1 VKTIKVQH
9 GAGVEFRE
17 DRLGQMLETALGSE
31 VSRYLDDQLVVE
43 LMLNPDGQ
51 LWVERLGEGRVNTH
65 LKITKANAERI
76 IFLVAASVQ
85 AVCNSGQPILSAEFP
100 GTGSRFQ
107 GVLPPVVSSPAF
119 TIRKKALMIRSLEE
133 YVADGIMTAA
143 QKETVL
149 AAVRSK
155 RNILIVGGTGSG
167 KTTFANAVLHEIAR
181 TGDRVVLIEDTMEL
195 QCAAPDTVAL
205 RSSATVSM
213 DDLLKATMRLRPDRI
228 VIGEV
233 RGPEALALLKAW
245 NTGHPGGCATV
256 HANSAR
262 GGLIR
267 LEQLVQEAIPNS
279 QRELIADAVN
289 LVVYLERSPGK
300 CGRKIREIMGV
311 AGYIN
316 GRYIL
321 KPINQL
327 EGEVDETQ

>member
-155 RNILIVGGTGSG
+155 RNILIAGGAGSG

-195 QCAAPDTVAL
+195 QCVAPDTVAL

-245 NTGHPGGCATV
+245 NTGHPGGYATV

-267 LEQLVQEAIPNS
+267 LEQLVQEAVPNS
-279 QRELIADAVN
+279 QRELIADAVTRTWR
-289 LVVYLERSPGK
+289 YSFKGTPARADS
-300 CGRKIREIMGV
+300 EI
-311 AGYIN
+311 
-316 GRYIL
+316 L
-321 KPINQL
+321 
-327 EGEVDETQ
+327 